1 MQAKKYAKR
10 KKIYGIQK
18 WAMDERPRERLLSK
32 SPHHLSNAE
41 LLALILNSGSS
52 QKTSID
58 LATEILKLTENN
70 LAALQRITVQ
80 QLIAIKGVGPAK
92 AAKVAASLEL
102 ARRMQAALPDQLAE
116 VGGIK
121 DAAYYLQKRFSY
133 YSHEIFGVMFLNNA
147 NRVKAFSVI
156 SEGGI
161 TGTTV
166 DVRLILKKALE
177 TEATK
182 LILGHNHPS
191 GNMQPSKA
199 DEELTARIR
208 NAAKQLDIQVLDHLI
223 ITQQGYFS
231 FANEGML

>member
-1 MQAKKYAKR
+1 MQAKKYAK
-10 KKIYGIQK
+10 KNKTYGIQK
-18 WAMDERPRERLLSK
+18 WAVDERPREKLLSK

-41 LLALILNSGSS
+41 LLALILNCGAS

-70 LAALQRITVQ
+70 LAALQRVTVQ
-80 QLIAIKGVGPAK
+80 QLMSIRGVGPAR

-102 ARRMQAALPDQLAE
+102 ARRLQAALPERLSE
-116 VGGIK
+116 VDGIR
-121 DAAYYLQKRFSY
+121 DAAYYLQKRFSC

-147 NRVKAFSVI
+147 NKVKAFSVI

-166 DVRLILKKALE
+166 DVRLILRKALE

-191 GNMQPSKA
+191 GNMQPSNA
-199 DEELTARIR
+199 DELLTKKIRDAAR
-208 NAAKQLDIQVLDHLI
+208 QLDIEVLDHLI
-223 ITQQGYFS
+223 LTQQGYFS

>member
-1 MQAKKYAKR
+1 MQAKKYKNSN
-10 KKIYGIQK
+10 KVYGIRK
-18 WAMDERPRERLLSK
+18 WAMDERPREKLLSK

-41 LLALILNSGSS
+41 LLALILNCGAC

-58 LATEILKLTENN
+58 LATEILKLSENN
-70 LAALQRITVQ
+70 LAALQRIPVQ
-80 QLIAIKGVGPAK
+80 QLMTIKGVGPAR

-102 ARRMQAALPDQLAE
+102 GRRMQAALPDKLS
-116 VGGIK
+116 VVDGIR
-121 DAAYYLQKRFSY
+121 DAAYFLQKRFSY

-177 TEATK
+177 AEATK

-199 DEELTARIR
+199 DQDLTVKIR
-208 NAAKQLDIQVLDHLI
+208 NAADQLDIKVLDHLI